1 MDVTATFNF
10 LLLAGALHGIIF
22 IIVTF
27 LARKSIEKPV
37 LFLNLFVLFLSLNN
51 FQSWLIDKDLVGSG
65 FFLSNFK
72 LPWYVLIVPMFY
84 AFLVHYLRIER
95 KKWPFLGLS
104 ISIFV
109 IEVLCRS
116 LVLYLG
122 SKGQLEESSI
132 ALYDSIEDAVTLSY
146 SVFLYFK
153 ALRILYKYEELYEP
167 ILAFD
172 NLKWIKRFMNIGGA
186 VILLWLVAVLLNLF
200 SDLIKPPY
208 SYYPLRLASSILI
221 YWVGYQAFFQYVLLK
236 DRLVL
241 RTKIR
246 KTGSE
251 LLKPGMEKG
260 KALRQNEQGDRAFQ
274 DVNEYVTTNQRFLD
288 PNFSQEKLAEEMG
301 IGTSTLSRIINQYAE
316 KNFSDY
322 INSLRVEEAKK
333 LLKDDEFSSYTVVAM
348 GLECGFNSKSTF
360 YTAFRKF
367 TGQTPTAYQKGD
379 SKS

>member
-51 FQSWLIDKDLVGSG
+51 FQSWLIDKGFVGSG
-65 FFLSNFK
+65 FFLSHFK

-84 AFLVHYLRIER
+84 AFLLHYLRIER

-116 LVLYLG
+116 LVLYLVT
-122 SKGQLEESSI
+122 KGQLEESSI

-146 SVFLYFK
+146 SIFLYFK
-153 ALRILYKYEELYEP
+153 ALRILYKYEELYKP

-236 DRLVL
+236 DRLIL

-251 LLKPGMEKG
+251 LLKPGAKDAET
-260 KALRQNEQGDRAFQ
+260 LRQNEQGDNAFQ
-274 DVNEYVTTNQRFLD
+274 GVNEYVTANQRFLD
-288 PNFSQEKLAEEMG
+288 PNFSLEKLAEEID
-301 IGTSTLSRIINQYAE
+301 IGTSTLSRIINQHAE

-322 INSLRVEEAKK
+322 VNSLRVEEAKK
-333 LLKDDEFSSYTVVAM
+333 LLKDDEFNAYTVVAI

-360 YTAFRKF
+360 YSAFRKF

-379 SKS
+379 SNA

>member
-1 MDVTATFNF
+1 MDVTAIFNF
-10 LLLAGALHGIIF
+10 LLLAGALHGLIF

-51 FQSWLIDKDLVGSG
+51 FQSWLIDKGLVGPG
-65 FFLSNFK
+65 FFLSQFK

-84 AFLVHYLRIER
+84 AFLVHYLRIEK

-104 ISIFV
+104 IAIFA
-109 IEVLCRS
+109 IEVVCRS
-116 LVLYLG
+116 LVLYLAYRG
-122 SKGQLEESSI
+122 PLDEGSI

-146 SVFLYFK
+146 SIFLYFK
-153 ALRILYKYEELYEP
+153 ALRILYKYGDLYEP

-172 NLKWIKRFMNIGGA
+172 NLKWTKRFMNIGGG
-186 VILLWLVAVLLNLF
+186 VILLWFVAVLLNLF
-200 SDLIKPPY
+200 SDVIKPPY

-246 KTGSE
+246 KSGSD
-251 LLKPGMEKG
+251 LVQAGMEKSE
-260 KALRQNEQGDRAFQ
+260 ALRPNEQDDKAFL
-274 DVNEYVTTNQRFLD
+274 DVNEYVIENQRFLD
-288 PNFSQEKLAEEMG
+288 PNFSLEKLAGELHLG
-301 IGTSTLSRIINQYAE
+301 ASTLSRIINQQAE
-316 KNFSDY
+316 KNFPDY
-322 INSLRVEEAKK
+322 INTLRVEEAKK
-333 LLKDDEFSSYTVVAM
+333 LLKDDEFSAYTIVAI

-360 YTAFRKF
+360 YSAFKKF
-367 TGQTPTAYQKGD
+367 TGLTPTSYRKEIH
-379 SKS
+379 